1 MGIIPRLIS
10 SLINIV
16 ELLIIIECILSWVV
30 RGNNEVMNM
39 IRSITA
45 PILEP
50 FRKLQY
56 KFLGDTPIDISPIFA
71 IIALGLIQKLV
82 YILL

>member
-1 MGIIPRLIS
+1 M
-10 SLINIV
+10 
-16 ELLIIIECILSWVV
+16 
-30 RGNNEVMNM
+30 MNM

>member
-1 MGIIPRLIS
+1 MGLIPRIIS

-16 ELLIIIECILSWVV
+16 ELLIFIECILSWVV
-30 RGNNEVMNM
+30 RDSNEVMSA
-39 IRSITA
+39 IRSITS

-56 KFLGDTPIDISPIFA
+56 RFLGNTPIDISPIFA
-71 IIALGLIQKLV
+71 LIALELVRKLV

>member
-10 SLINIV
+10 SLINII

-39 IRSITA
+39 IRTITS

-56 KFLGDTPIDISPIFA
+56 KFLGDTPIDISPVFA